1 MTTLHLISA
10 ASFAFVAV
18 FTWHAYS
25 AAPGV
30 GQSPRSAIVEA
41 WINILLGFSLN
52 YVANLLIL
60 PLVGFHIGHVD
71 NFLMGWVYTAVSI
84 VRQYAIR
91 RWFNARLHSLA
102 LRLGGPP
109 TT

>member
-10 ASFAFVAV
+10 ASFTFVAI
-18 FTWHAYS
+18 FTWHAYT

-41 WINILLGFSLN
+41 WINILLGFSVNFL
-52 YVANLLIL
+52 ANFLIF
-60 PLVGFHIGHVD
+60 PLVGVHIGAAE
-71 NFLMGWVYTAVSI
+71 NFLVGWIYTAVSI

-91 RWFNARLHSLA
+91 RWFNARLHTLA
-102 LRLGGPP
+102 LRLGR
-109 TT
+109 